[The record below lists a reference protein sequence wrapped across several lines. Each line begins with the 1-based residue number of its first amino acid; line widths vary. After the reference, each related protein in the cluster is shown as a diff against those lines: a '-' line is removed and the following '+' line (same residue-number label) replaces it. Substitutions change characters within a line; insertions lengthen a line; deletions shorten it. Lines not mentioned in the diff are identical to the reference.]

1 MQPLVMMVLFA
12 ATVSDFA
19 TAKWALP
26 GVLKFVPEMLACI
39 VTVMVLFEGI
49 RKGFALVATKYWL
62 VFGFAT
68 FIIVCGIL
76 TNSVGTGPILAG
88 MRYYLRAIPLFV
100 LPAVANFS
108 EDQLRR
114 QLKLLTG
121 IGLLQIPFACYQRYV
136 IWYQGRF
143 SGDDV
148 VGTVMGS
155 GVLSVMMI
163 GMVLVLTGFFVHK
176 RISRGRYVLLFLLLL
191 LPTMINET
199 KATVILL
206 PIGLLTAAVIG
217 APPKKRLRVFGMGAS
232 LLVVFGAILIPV
244 YDFVNQK
251 DPYKNEQHLMDFF
264 TSQKEMDRY
273 MEAKKPAGVGTQT
286 EVRRGDAIRVPL
298 EYLAQDPVRLA
309 FGLGIGNA
317 SHSSIGENFTGQY
330 FDLFQR
336 FIITSFSVFLLEIG
350 LLGTTLV
357 FLLYWLVYRD
367 AVYVAR
373 KDPSL
378 IGSIAVGWTG
388 IVAVMMLSTFYI
400 TTHAFSS
407 LSDLYWYLSGVVAA
421 RRVQLQ
427 LAGASSRAAV
437 SLGRSAVT
445 QAMPRVEAQSVGMT
459 RAATSTALQ
468 RNVPSI
474 AIQSALRTRA
484 SGRRYE
490 Q

>member
-1 MQPLVMMVLFA
+1 MQALVMIVICA
-12 ATVSDFA
+12 ATLADYA
-19 TAKWALP
+19 TAELALP
-26 GVLKFVPEMLACI
+26 GALKFVPEMLSCI
-39 VTVMVLFEGI
+39 VAALVLFEGI

-62 VFGFAT
+62 VFGLAT

-88 MRYYLRAIPLFV
+88 MRYYLRAIPLFL
-100 LPAVANFS
+100 LPAVARFS
-108 EDQLRR
+108 DEQLRR
-114 QLKLLTG
+114 QLNLLLG
-121 IGLLQIPFACYQRYV
+121 IGLLQIPFACYQRYI

-148 VGTVMGS
+148 VGTVMES
-155 GVLSVMMI
+155 GVLSIMLI
-163 GMVLVLTGFFVHK
+163 CMVLVLTGFFVQK
-176 RISRGRYVLLFLLLL
+176 RISRMRYIGLFLLLL

-206 PIGLLTAAVIG
+206 PIGLITATVVA
-217 APPKKRLRVFGMGAS
+217 APPKKRLRVFGMGVS

-244 YDFVNQK
+244 YDFMAQK
-251 DPYKNEQHLMDFF
+251 DPYKNEQHLTDFF
-264 TSQKEMDRY
+264 TSQKEIDRY

-298 EYLAQDPVRLA
+298 EYLARDPVRLA

-330 FDLFQR
+330 FNLFQR

-350 LLGTTLV
+350 LLGTVLV

-367 AVYVAR
+367 AVVVAK

-378 IGSIAVGWTG
+378 TGSIAVGWTG
-388 IVAVMMLSTFYI
+388 IVAVMTLSTFYV

-407 LSDLYWYLSGVVAA
+407 LSDLYWYFSGIVAA

-427 LAGASSRAAV
+427 LAGARSPAAV
-437 SLGRSAVT
+437 PLRRSAVT
-445 QAMPRVEAQSVGMT
+445 
-459 RAATSTALQ
+459 
-468 RNVPSI
+468 
-474 AIQSALRTRA
+474 
-484 SGRRYE
+484 
-490 Q
+490 

>member
-1 MQPLVMMVLFA
+1 MQALVMMVLFA
-12 ATVSDFA
+12 ATLSDYA

-39 VTVMVLFEGI
+39 ATVMVLFEGI

-88 MRYYLRAIPLFV
+88 MRYYLRAIPLFL

-114 QLKLLTG
+114 QLRLLLG
-121 IGLLQIPFACYQRYV
+121 IGLLQIPFACYQRYI

-176 RISRGRYVLLFLLLL
+176 RISRLRYISLFLLLL

-206 PIGLLTAAVIG
+206 PMGLITATVVA
-217 APPKKRLRVFGMGAS
+217 APPRKRLRVFAMGVS
-232 LLVVFGAILIPV
+232 LLLVFGAILVPV
-244 YDFVNQK
+244 YDFMAQK
-251 DPYKNEQHLMDFF
+251 DPYKNEQHLS
-264 TSQKEMDRY
+264 TSSPITRVGPLHGGQADRLHRS
-273 MEAKKPAGVGTQT
+273 EGPAD
-286 EVRRGDAIRVPL
+286 VRRGDAMRVPL

-317 SHSSIGENFTGQY
+317 SHSSIGEAFTGQY
-330 FDLFQR
+330 FQLFQL
-336 FIITSFSVFLLEIG
+336 IITSFSVFLLEIG
-350 LLGTTLV
+350 VLGTTLV
-357 FLLYWLVYRD
+357 FLLYWLLYRD
-367 AVYVAR
+367 AVFVAR
-373 KDPSL
+373 
-378 IGSIAVGWTG
+378 
-388 IVAVMMLSTFYI
+388 
-400 TTHAFSS
+400 
-407 LSDLYWYLSGVVAA
+407 
-421 RRVQLQ
+421 
-427 LAGASSRAAV
+427 
-437 SLGRSAVT
+437 
-445 QAMPRVEAQSVGMT
+445 
-459 RAATSTALQ
+459 
-468 RNVPSI
+468 
-474 AIQSALRTRA
+474 RTRA
-484 SGRRYE
+484 
-490 Q
+490 

>member
-1 MQPLVMMVLFA
+1 MMVLFA
-12 ATVSDFA
+12 ATLSDYA

-26 GVLKFVPEMLACI
+26 AVLKFVPEMLACI
-39 VTVMVLFEGI
+39 ATVMVLFEGI
-49 RKGFALVATKYWL
+49 RKGFALVATRYWL
-62 VFGFAT
+62 VFGLAT

-88 MRYYLRAIPLFV
+88 MRYYLRAIPLFL

-114 QLKLLTG
+114 QLKLLLG

-136 IWYQGRF
+136 IWYEGRF

-176 RISRGRYVLLFLLLL
+176 RISRLRYVSLFLLLL

-206 PIGLLTAAVIG
+206 PMGLITATVVA
-217 APPKKRLRVFGMGAS
+217 APPRKRLRVFAMGLS
-232 LLVVFGAILIPV
+232 LLLVFGAILVPV
-244 YDFVNQK
+244 YDFMAQK
-251 DPYKNEQHLMDFF
+251 DPYKNEQHLLDFF
-264 TSQKEMDRY
+264 TNSQEFDRY
-273 MEAKKPAGVGTQT
+273 MEAKQT
-286 EVRRGDAIRVPL
+286 VSIGAKAQTDVRRGDAMRVPL

-317 SHSSIGENFTGQY
+317 SHSSIGEAFTGQY
-330 FDLFQR
+330 FELFQK

-350 LLGTTLV
+350 VLGTTLV
-357 FLLYWLVYRD
+357 FLLYWLVFRD
-367 AVYVAR
+367 AVVVAR
-373 KDPSL
+373 TDPSL
-378 IGSIAVGWTG
+378 TGSIAVGWTG
-388 IVAVMMLSTFYI
+388 IVAVMMLATFYI

-421 RRVQLQ
+421 RRMQLQ
-427 LAGASSRAAV
+427 LAGARAPAAV
-437 SLGRSAVT
+437 SLRRAVT
-445 QAMPRVEAQSVGMT
+445 
-459 RAATSTALQ
+459 
-468 RNVPSI
+468 
-474 AIQSALRTRA
+474 
-484 SGRRYE
+484 
-490 Q
+490 